1 MDRIDLLINTL
12 KQQHQQKESP
22 DVLLQT
28 VRELQAE
35 LTAAGAG
42 QTLHLGTAKIA
53 VMMPATAA
61 SPSPATPA
69 APAPTAAAP
78 ADPVSTTPVSVNDRM
93 AEEQPMRADTLSR
106 EPIKELKKAIGIN
119 DRFLLIQE
127 LFEGDEKRFEQAIR
141 TLDSFSILAEASFWI
156 EREVKGKPGYQKD
169 SPAAVLLDQL
179 VSRRFS

>member
-12 KQQHQQKESP
+12 KQQHQQKESL

-53 VMMPATAA
+53 VMMPAAAA

-69 APAPTAAAP
+69 APAP
-78 ADPVSTTPVSVNDRM
+78 ADPFSTTPVSVNDRM

-141 TLDSFSILAEASFWI
+141 TLDAFSILAEASFWI